1 MRECI
6 VGIPSTDLTP
16 NLYIPSSRYR
26 FPLLNV
32 LVYTSFFFLL
42 LDRVESV
49 KRGRRGGGGRERCLC
64 SSRKYLSI
72 HRIHRRVRRRMKW
85 QEHLNAL
92 FPLGDGKPA
101 TQKYVTRER
110 ERQWR
115 IHQRGEGN
123 QVTSLVL
130 RFDFVKIASAN
141 GRS

>member
-42 LDRVESV
+42 LDRVESA
-49 KRGRRGGGGRERCLC
+49 KRGGRGGGGRERCLC

-110 ERQWR
+110 DSGAF
-115 IHQRGEGN
+115 ISG
-123 QVTSLVL
+123 
-130 RFDFVKIASAN
+130 
-141 GRS
+141 GRATK